1 MKIYKTN
8 EEVESIV
15 INCSNG
21 QAFSIW
27 LPHHVDMKIGTLEYD
42 EDNPDDI
49 HCEINISCEALF
61 KNINVVED

>member
-8 EEVESIV
+8 EEVESII

-27 LPHHVDMKIGTLEYD
+27 MPNHVDVKIGTLEYD
-42 EDNPDDI
+42 EDNPGGYP
-49 HCEINISCEALF
+49 L
-61 KNINVVED
+61 